1 MSQEEKNG
9 YNFDSDP
16 NIPICRYFKRGCMR
30 GDSCKFRHVLE
41 QNNGYNKNNHNNNKE
56 ENKFNKQENKAEN
69 IYENEGMFVIIR
81 KKDFGHNNVEP
92 LVHSI
97 ISNMKITKL
106 PFFVFDIH
114 NTTEYTA
121 KNTNKQQLD
130 LNVFEYVEKLNENNY
145 SVLFLSYDGHE
156 DRIQTN
162 RNFLNKSSDML
173 LKMDKLFIK
182 KREKGLILHIIRE

>member
-69 IYENEGMFVIIR
+69 IYENEGI
-81 KKDFGHNNVEP
+81 
-92 LVHSI
+92 
-97 ISNMKITKL
+97 
-106 PFFVFDIH
+106 
-114 NTTEYTA
+114 
-121 KNTNKQQLD
+121 
-130 LNVFEYVEKLNENNY
+130 
-145 SVLFLSYDGHE
+145 YDGHE